1 MNAKKLENDL
11 RIFSSGDVQNTSNLE
26 WLSARELVLHV
37 SKTSPI
43 FFTTQIGLIFF
54 VYKIRLLNSPL
65 FVSFYSVFR
74 SCYSKSCVF
83 GFS

>member
-1 MNAKKLENDL
+1 MNAKKLENNL

-37 SKTSPI
+37 SNY
-43 FFTTQIGLIFF
+43 FFTKQIGLIFF

>member
-1 MNAKKLENDL
+1 MNAKKLENNL

-43 FFTTQIGLIFF
+43 FFYQANWINIFCLQNSLI
-54 VYKIRLLNSPL
+54 K
-65 FVSFYSVFR
+65 
-74 SCYSKSCVF
+74 
-83 GFS
+83 